1 MVYKYR
7 AYTLD
12 RKIVEGTINAAS
24 ESMAEGV
31 LFQAGYQ
38 RILNLREVRPKLT
51 LAALVPTLF
60 GIKTRDVVEF
70 SQQLATL
77 IESGVPILT
86 ALQLLEGQ
94 ASRDALREVITGL
107 IEEVRGGGSL
117 SQAFGRYPQA
127 FSDTYCQVIRASEH
141 AGNLEVGL
149 RQVSGYLEKQ
159 MATRQRITRALAYP
173 AFVLLMAVGVF
184 VLLVAVALP
193 PLVKLFTTLG
203 AELPWTT
210 RIVIAIA
217 GFLTD
222 YAFYLLGAIL
232 VLVILLVG
240 YLRLPAGKRAMD
252 RLMLQIP
259 VIGAVNI
266 ESNMFQFCQTTSILL
281 QAGLRL
287 PQIMDIAIQTIK
299 NGVIRQAL
307 RQVRVKLVQGEGLS
321 PPMATLDL
329 FPRLLVEMVAVGEKT
344 GTMDSTLATLAD
356 YYERRVDQKIG
367 TLTAIIEP
375 FMTAVIGLVVLFI
388 ALSLITPL
396 YSILRSM

>member
-12 RKIVEGTINAAS
+12 RKIVEGMINATS

-31 LFQAGYQ
+31 LFQTGYQ
-38 RILNLREVRPKLT
+38 RILSLREVRPKLT
-51 LAALVPTLF
+51 LAAVVPTLF

-107 IEEVRGGGSL
+107 MEEVRGGGSL

-127 FSDTYCQVIRASEH
+127 FSDTCCQVIRASEH

-159 MATRQRITRALAYP
+159 MATRQRIMRALAYP

-321 PPMATLDL
+321 PPMAMIDL

-344 GTMDSTLATLAD
+344 GTMDSTLATLAG

-367 TLTAIIEP
+367 TLTAMIEP
-375 FMTAVIGLVVLFI
+375 FLTAVIGLVVLFI